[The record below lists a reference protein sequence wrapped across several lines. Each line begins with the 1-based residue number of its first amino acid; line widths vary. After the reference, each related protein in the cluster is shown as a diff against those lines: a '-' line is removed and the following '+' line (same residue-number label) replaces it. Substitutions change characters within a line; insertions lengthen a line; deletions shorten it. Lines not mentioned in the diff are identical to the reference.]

1 MFDLFHLSL
10 NRFLKSGLLKNFAD
24 VTVIETECPDLSKEP
39 FEFPVNGWCSILGA
53 MPRLDKVYNV
63 NSVARKIGL
72 PGAYILGAGAT
83 SHKSLGM
90 NADKKTR
97 LAEQVK
103 PPDPNNI
110 LGDRQWNRLMRHHG
124 IDSSGDNRQFRSS
137 TPEGT
142 EPGRSLLYTF
152 HIAWQKP
159 TLQGTQSQEET
170 PSPRASRHAMFSF
183 LLIFTVQAESAGT
196 VAVNKSYVAS
206 VNPGVGS
213 CLLEKYRDRNNDNNF
228 GLLYN
233 LYACEGK
240 TGKVSIPSVI
250 ICLVGLIGSF
260 KSEVPR
266 PMRSVVCLTL
276 LQLSTTSACQLNSDE
291 DVNGWLKFY
300 EMTAPLICQLVFVS
314 HDPGYDLCLEHTHC
328 YSHHVEGGHYHYDTT
343 PNTLEYLGYF
353 HPAEFLYRI
362 DKPSDTHMVGRD

>member
-1 MFDLFHLSL
+1 
-10 NRFLKSGLLKNFAD
+10 LKSGLLKNFAD

-39 FEFPVNGWCSILGA
+39 FEFP
-53 MPRLDKVYNV
+53 VYNV

-97 LAEQVK
+97 LAE
-103 PPDPNNI
+103 
-110 LGDRQWNRLMRHHG
+110 
-124 IDSSGDNRQFRSS
+124 
-137 TPEGT
+137 
-142 EPGRSLLYTF
+142 
-152 HIAWQKP
+152 
-159 TLQGTQSQEET
+159 
-170 PSPRASRHAMFSF
+170 
-183 LLIFTVQAESAGT
+183 QAESAGT

-240 TGKVSIPSVI
+240 TGK
-250 ICLVGLIGSF
+250 
-260 KSEVPR
+260 
-266 PMRSVVCLTL
+266 
-276 LQLSTTSACQLNSDE
+276 SACQLNSDE